1 MDRVDRA
8 PSVERGSTVGVYFT
22 AVAGVGPTPCPLG
35 RVERQS
41 RWRGVARRRAELKW
55 TACRPYYSCL
65 YKQTTGR
72 KHYDH
77 GYQAAPPG
85 TRLSPSFSILVNH
98 GCRVLVWAGAGAG
111 GTREQAR
118 RPNARQTTLSSGAS
132 ARGGGAQ
139 LSALVAQLG
148 ESVAQHLQPQVSTR
162 EDALG
167 VELHGRHRQAHVL
180 HGHDDAVRLV
190 SGRQVRSRQVRGRQ
204 VRSRQVR
211 GRQVRSQVGE

>member
-1 MDRVDRA
+1 MR
-8 PSVERGSTVGVYFT
+8 PPWSVVLRWVYT
-22 AVAGVGPTPCPLG
+22 L
-35 RVERQS
+35 RQS
-41 RWRGVARRRAELKW
+41 RVSVPLPVRSGESRDRVAGEESRGDGPRAELKW

-204 VRSRQVR
+204 VRS
-211 GRQVRSQVGE
+211 QVGE